1 MRLIKPNS
9 AATGAKVTPVPP
21 PVIYA
26 LAFAV
31 GLVLHAITHDH
42 LGGRPATVWIGS
54 VFVAGGLVLA
64 AGAVSMFLRA
74 HTTVIPH
81 RRVSA
86 LVISGPL
93 RISRNPMYTAFAL
106 MTIGAALVIGTWWP
120 LVTLIPALLVIR
132 FSVIGPEERYLAET
146 FGEEYAAYRAKVRRW
161 L

>member
-1 MRLIKPNS
+1 MVTELS
-9 AATGAKVTPVPP
+9 EHGAKVIGVPP
-21 PVIYA
+21 PVIYV

-31 GLVLHAITHDH
+31 GLVLHAVADDH
-42 LGGRPATVWIGS
+42 IGGRPATAWLGV
-54 VFVAGGLVLA
+54 VFIAGGLALA
-64 AGAVSMFLRA
+64 AGALSMFLRA

-86 LVISGPL
+86 LVMSGPL
-93 RISRNPMYTAFAL
+93 RFSRNPMYTAFAL
-106 MTIGAALVIGTWWP
+106 ITIGAALVIGTWWP

-146 FGEEYAAYRAKVRRW
+146 FGEDYAAYRANVRRW